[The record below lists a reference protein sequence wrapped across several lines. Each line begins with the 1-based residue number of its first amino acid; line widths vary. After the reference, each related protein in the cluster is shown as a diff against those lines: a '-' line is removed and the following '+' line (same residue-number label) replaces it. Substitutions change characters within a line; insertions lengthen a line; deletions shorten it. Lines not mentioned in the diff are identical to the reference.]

1 MASSVAPP
9 PELTVSEW
17 ADSERVLSPE
27 SSSEPGRWSTDRV
40 PYARAIMDAVN
51 DPACHDIVVMSASQI
66 GKTEIL
72 NNIIGYFIDYDPAPM
87 MVMQPTLEMAQTW
100 SKDRLAPMLRDTPCL
115 MGKVSDA
122 ASRDSSN
129 TILQKKFS
137 GGLLAITGANS
148 PASLASRPIRIL
160 LGDEIDRYPV
170 SAGTEGDPVGLAEKR
185 TSSFWNRKRIYVS
198 TPTIKDVS
206 RIEKLFKSGT
216 QEYWNLPCPRCGFYQ
231 PLEWDGLIFDGVVYK
246 CKNCGQTFKEHRWK
260 NQPGK
265 WIATNPS
272 ARTRSFAI
280 NALPSP
286 ISVPWDELIKEFL
299 QAKHEGKE
307 SLKVFVNTRLGQTW
321 EDPEIEE
328 ANVLKTEDL
337 ERNKSV
343 FGDNVLPDGVLILT
357 CGVDTQ
363 DDRLELEVVGWGL
376 GRERWGI
383 DYRVLMGDPAY
394 PQVWNDLFE
403 YLKKRYYY
411 ADGSSTVVACTC
423 VDSGGHKTT
432 SVYKF
437 CRAAERAQARIYAI
451 KGRGGD
457 GVPLISKPTR
467 NNRFKCALFA
477 VGVDAFKTDIYAAL
491 TIKDEGPGFY
501 HFPADGARG
510 FDEAFFSGLV
520 SERRELRY
528 RMGVAYQQ
536 WVKRK
541 PGLRNEPLDINV
553 YAAAAFEI
561 LNPNLEMLAERGHWN
576 PDDVAVKKETGW
588 TVTLAEGLESD

>member
-1 MASSVAPP
+1 MASSAAPP

-17 ADSERVLSPE
+17 ADIERVLSPE
-27 SSSEPGRWSTDRV
+27 SSSEPGKWSTDRV

-66 GKTEIL
+66 GKTEII

-129 TILQKKFS
+129 TILQKKFA

-198 TPTIKDVS
+198 TPTIKGVS
-206 RIEKLFKSGT
+206 RIEKLFLSGT
-216 QEYWNLPCPRCGFYQ
+216 QEYWNLPCPRCGYYQ
-231 PLEWDGLIFDGVVYK
+231 PLEWEGLIFDGVVYR
-246 CKNCGQTFKEHRWK
+246 CKACGQTFKEHRWK
-260 NQPGK
+260 SQPGK
-265 WIATNPS
+265 WIATNPGV
-272 ARTRSFAI
+272 RTRSFSI

-299 QAKHEGKE
+299 QAKHDGRE

-328 ANVLKTEDL
+328 ANELKPEDL
-337 ERNKSV
+337 EINKSV
-343 FGDNVLPDGVLILT
+343 FGDATLPDGVLLLT

-363 DDRLELEVVGWGL
+363 DDRLELQVVGWGL

-383 DYRVLMGDPAY
+383 EYKVLMGDPAF
-394 PQVWNDLFE
+394 PNVWNDLFD
-403 YLKKRYYY
+403 YLKKRWYY
-411 ADGSSTVVACTC
+411 ADGSATVIACTC

-432 SVYKF
+432 NVYKF

-457 GVPLISKPTR
+457 GVPLIAKPTR
-467 NNRFKCALFA
+467 NNRYKCALFTI
-477 VGVDAFKTDIYAAL
+477 GVDAFKTDVYAAL
-491 TIKDEGPGFY
+491 TVREEGPGFY
-501 HFPADGARG
+501 HFPANGERG
-510 FDEAFFSGLV
+510 FDEDFFNGLV
-520 SERRELRY
+520 SERRETRY
-528 RMGVAYQQ
+528 RMGVAYQA
-536 WVKRK
+536 WVKKKTAR
-541 PGLRNEPLDINV
+541 RNEPLDINV

-561 LNPNLEMLAERGHWN
+561 INPNLELLAERGHWA
-576 PDDVAVKKETGW
+576 PEEAAAKPAQGW
-588 TVTLAEGLESD
+588 HVSLADGLSDE